1 MPKIKQPLSAS
12 DVRRIYSVAPNSTRH
27 AVGGV
32 SGLELQKSVNGSCSW
47 VLRTLVNG
55 KRKEIGVGGFP
66 SVSLSEAREEARRL
80 KSDIRSGTDPIA
92 QRSRER
98 MEIKRLT
105 SLELTFGDAMTKFL
119 AIKLEEFKNSKH
131 QKQWKRTLN
140 EYASSLFSLRISE
153 ITHDDLIKVLEPI
166 WLTKT
171 ETANRVRGRIEKII
185 DWAIFHGHRTEANPA
200 RWKGHLELALQT
212 PSKIKKTKHH
222 PALQLSQASDWYHDL
237 QQRIGISPLALEFC
251 ALTVARSGE
260 IRGAKW
266 SEIEDDLWIIPPD
279 RTKNGKEHRIPLS
292 LRAIEILITTERS
305 SEFIFPNSRD
315 GKLSDAALSS
325 CMRRINTNARVAYL
339 DRESGK
345 PAVPHGLRST
355 FSDWVSEIT
364 EYPSEMAEVALG
376 HAVGSA
382 VERAYRR
389 GDMLLKR
396 RKMMEDWSNF
406 LGAKT

>member
-1 MPKIKQPLSAS
+1 M
-12 DVRRIYSVAPNSTRH
+12 
-27 AVGGV
+27 
-32 SGLELQKSVNGSCSW
+32 
-47 VLRTLVNG
+47 
-55 KRKEIGVGGFP
+55 
-66 SVSLSEAREEARRL
+66 RE
-80 KSDIRSGTDPIA
+80 P
-92 QRSRER
+92 
-98 MEIKRLT
+98 
-105 SLELTFGDAMTKFL
+105 
-119 AIKLEEFKNSKH
+119 
-131 QKQWKRTLN
+131 
-140 EYASSLFSLRISE
+140 
-153 ITHDDLIKVLEPI
+153 
-166 WLTKT
+166 
-171 ETANRVRGRIEKII
+171 RG
-185 DWAIFHGHRTEANPA
+185 AG
-200 RWKGHLELALQT
+200 Q
-212 PSKIKKTKHH
+212 
-222 PALQLSQASDWYHDL
+222 YHDL

-260 IRGAKW
+260 IRGARW

-279 RTKNGKEHRIPLS
+279 RTKNGNEHRIPLS
-292 LRAIEILITTERS
+292 LRAIEILETTERS

-325 CMRRINTNARVAYL
+325 CMRRINANARVAYL